1 MVELVKKSELVPS
14 NFDKLFKAELERLC
28 SIKEYKNDELDRL
41 EEYARCRIHTMIL
54 RRQVEVEGEVF
65 TSNGCGSYM
74 NPRVSILIGV
84 QNRMDKL
91 RDKLYPPKPLAEL
104 KQVDIRDEF
113 IR

>member
-1 MVELVKKSELVPS
+1 
-14 NFDKLFKAELERLC
+14 
-28 SIKEYKNDELDRL
+28 
-41 EEYARCRIHTMIL
+41 
-54 RRQVEVEGEVF
+54 
-65 TSNGCGSYM
+65 M